1 VHIEPRE
8 ACGYELEE
16 SLASVDQVRPF
27 RFGFQFTSADAGA
40 VVRSARA
47 AEAAG
52 FDVFQ
57 VADHVGAQLSP
68 LVTLATAGVATSTIG
83 LGTLVLNNDLH
94 HPVLLAQEVASLD
107 QLTGGR
113 VELGLGAGHSFTE
126 YAAMGLAFDAPRVR
140 KERLAEAVEIARA
153 LLDGEA
159 LRHEGAHYAVADPQT
174 LRPAQAHVPLLVG
187 VNGRAALAH
196 AARHADTIGLTMLGR
211 TKEDGQHH
219 EVRWEADRLDAT
231 VDWIRGAV
239 VGTTEGPELHAL
251 VQLVLVTDDRRAAAE
266 DLVAEIDTRP
276 ADILSTPFV
285 CLGTHEEMARHLLDC
300 RERWGISYFSVRD
313 VDAFAPVMAL
323 VRRLDEG
330 NPVSS

>member
-1 VHIEPRE
+1 M
-8 ACGYELEE
+8 
-16 SLASVDQVRPF
+16 RPF
-27 RFGFQFTSADAGA
+27 RFGFQFTSVDAVA
-40 VVRSARA
+40 VARSARA

-57 VADHVGAQLSP
+57 VADHVGAQPTP
-68 LVTLATAGVATSTIG
+68 LAALGAAAAATSTIG

-94 HPVLLAQEVASLD
+94 HPVVLAQEVATLD
-107 QLTGGR
+107 QLSGGR

-126 YAAMGLAFDAPRVR
+126 YAAMGLPFDPPGVR
-140 KERLAEAVEIARA
+140 KERLAESVEIVRA
-153 LLDGEA
+153 LLDGQVVQ
-159 LRHEGAHYAVADPQT
+159 HEGTHYSVVDART

-187 VNGRAALAH
+187 VNGRAPLAH
-196 AARHADTIGLTMLGR
+196 AARHADTVGLTMLGR

-239 VGTTEGPELHAL
+239 GTTVVPELHAL
-251 VQLVLVTDDRRAAAE
+251 VQLILETGDRRAAAE
-266 DLVAEIDTRP
+266 ELEAELQTRP
-276 ADILSTPFV
+276 ADILSTPFL
-285 CLGTHEEMARHLLDC
+285 CLGTHEEMARHLLAC

-313 VDAFAPVMAL
+313 VDAFAPVMQL

-330 NPVSS
+330 TADSS